1 MDLGLYNNRINLVA
15 DFYSKQTHDLL
26 LDAPVPSSSG
36 YTTVTRNIGS
46 MENKG
51 LEVSLNT
58 VNIDHKNLTWTTN
71 FNISTL
77 KNRVTALGA
86 KNEDIIYGFKDLL
99 LLRVGQ
105 SVGSF
110 YGYIRDGIWSTKQ
123 AKEAAAYGQLP
134 GDLRI
139 RDLNNDGVING
150 DDRTI
155 IGKGIPDFFG
165 TFSNTVRYK
174 NFDLTLELQYM
185 SGNDVFDNSRNSGEA
200 RQGIANSYA
209 SVLNAW
215 TPDNQDAV
223 LEQVRP
229 TGAGYAYYMDTR
241 KLQDGSF
248 IRGKNLLLGYTL
260 PASLQ
265 QRWGLNNLRVY
276 ASFQNFFIITNYEG
290 YDPEVSNYDNDVF
303 SQGVNYASYPKPRTL
318 MLGLNVSF

>member
-1 MDLGLYNNRINLVA
+1 MGFDLGLWNGRVNLVA
-15 DFYSKQTHDLL
+15 DYYSKKTHDLL

-46 MENKG
+46 MENTG
-51 LEVSLNT
+51 FEVSLNS
-58 VNIDHKNLTWTTN
+58 IDIENKNLTWSTN
-71 FNISTL
+71 FNFSSL
-77 KNRVTALGA
+77 KNRVTGLGA

-110 YGYIRDGIWSTKQ
+110 YGYIRDAIWSTKE
-123 AKEAAAYGQLP
+123 AGEAAAYGQKP

-139 RDLNNDGVING
+139 RDLNKDGVING
-150 DDRTI
+150 NDRAI

-209 SVLNAW
+209 TVLNAW
-215 TPDNQDAV
+215 TPDNQNAV

-248 IRGKNLLLGYTL
+248 IRGRNLLLAYTI
-260 PASLQ
+260 PASVNTK
-265 QRWGLNNLRVY
+265 WGLNNLRADVNPNLK
-276 ASFQNFFIITNYEG
+276 QNPG
-290 YDPEVSNYDNDVF
+290 W
-303 SQGVNYASYPKPRTL
+303 
-318 MLGLNVSF
+318 